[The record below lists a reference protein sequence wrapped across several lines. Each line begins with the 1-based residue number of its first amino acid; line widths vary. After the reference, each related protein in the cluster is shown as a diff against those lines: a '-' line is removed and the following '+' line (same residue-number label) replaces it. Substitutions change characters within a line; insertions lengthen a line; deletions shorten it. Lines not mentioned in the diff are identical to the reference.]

1 MEGGKGEKERTALCC
16 YVSTAIRTRQRKKAL
31 EPPIFVAL
39 AIMGGQVYQNL
50 FATNQILWIGD
61 LPKVH
66 RSRSIPD
73 LNGTEKFEPGWT

>member
-1 MEGGKGEKERTALCC
+1 MEKERRRGQLFAVML
-16 YVSTAIRTRQRKKAL
+16 ARQLELAKEKKSL
-31 EPPIFVAL
+31 EPPILVAL

-73 LNGTEKFEPGWT
+73 LNGTEKFEPG